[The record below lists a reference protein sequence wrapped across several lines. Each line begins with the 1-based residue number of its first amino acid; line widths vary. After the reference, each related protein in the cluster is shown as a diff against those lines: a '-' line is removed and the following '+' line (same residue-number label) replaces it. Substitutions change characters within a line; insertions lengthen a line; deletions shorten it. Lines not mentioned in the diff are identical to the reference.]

1 MLTMA
6 EEVLEEVDSVV
17 ATVVAAEEVDSVES
31 NTMLL
36 VTAYL
41 PASEAVGTVEAEMD
55 TVPVVVTIRTQVAVI
70 VVAVMVVAAMAVV
83 SQAITRKSNSDRRV
97 NVVFPI
103 GRFDRF
109 PTS

>member
-1 MLTMA
+1 M
-6 EEVLEEVDSVV
+6 D
-17 ATVVAAEEVDSVES
+17 
-31 NTMLL
+31 
-36 VTAYL
+36 
-41 PASEAVGTVEAEMD
+41 TVEAEVD
-55 TVPVVVTIRTQVAVI
+55 TVPVVVMIRTQVAVI

>member
-1 MLTMA
+1 M
-6 EEVLEEVDSVV
+6 
-17 ATVVAAEEVDSVES
+17 
-31 NTMLL
+31 
-36 VTAYL
+36 
-41 PASEAVGTVEAEMD
+41 GTVEAEVD
-55 TVPVVVTIRTQVAVI
+55 TVPVVVTIRTQ
-70 VVAVMVVAAMAVV
+70 VAVMVVAAMAVV

>member
-1 MLTMA
+1 
-6 EEVLEEVDSVV
+6 
-17 ATVVAAEEVDSVES
+17 
-31 NTMLL
+31 
-36 VTAYL
+36 
-41 PASEAVGTVEAEMD
+41 MD

-83 SQAITRKSNSDRRV
+83 SQAITRKSSSDRRV